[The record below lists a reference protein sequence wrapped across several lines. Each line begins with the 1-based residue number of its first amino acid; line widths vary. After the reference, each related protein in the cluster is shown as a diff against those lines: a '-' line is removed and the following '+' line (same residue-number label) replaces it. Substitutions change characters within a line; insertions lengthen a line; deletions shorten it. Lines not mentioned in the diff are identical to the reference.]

1 MIVIDII
8 IVKSLYIFLRR
19 GNGEFSSESTSETV
33 AATIEQQMV
42 HQVGNTPSWRSIY
55 FANYYGPGGGGYG
68 C

>member
-42 HQVGNTPSWRSIY
+42 HQVGNTPS
-55 FANYYGPGGGGYG
+55 
-68 C
+68 